1 MARTSPLSRR
11 FYRRDAVTV
20 ARALLGQRLVR
31 VCHGEHAAGI
41 IVETEAYL
49 GVADKAAHTCNGRRT
64 PRNKSMWG
72 DGGHAYVY
80 FTYGLHHCVNIVAGR
95 AGDPVAVLLRALEPV
110 EGLDIMYTRRTGARS
125 DRDLCSGPAKLTKA
139 LAIDRELDGLD
150 LTGDAAMYVERTRR
164 RPVPA
169 DQIVAAPRI
178 GIDYAGV
185 WARRRLRF
193 YLRDNPYISR
203 R

>member
-1 MARTSPLSRR
+1 MARTAPLSRR

-31 VCHGEHAAGI
+31 VCHGGRVAGI

-110 EGLDIMYTRRTGARS
+110 EGLDIMYTRRTGARR
-125 DRDLCSGPAKLTKA
+125 DRDLCSGPAKLAKA

-150 LTGDAAMYVERTRR
+150 LTGDAAMYVERARR

-169 DQIVAAPRI
+169 DQIIAAPRI

-185 WARRRLRF
+185 WAHRRLRF